1 MKKSN
6 LRNEKLGKSKSVK
19 NKKIREIRINLRVND
34 EEYLQIMEEYK
45 LSRLSNR
52 SIYLRKK
59 LLSVAGGKELV
70 FEKQQMEVLVETSKL
85 RTEIR
90 RVGNNFNQIVHLIN
104 TYKTID
110 LKPKD
115 YKIIKELGT
124 KIDAA
129 LSKIESLTDRL
140 NQ

>member
-1 MKKSN
+1 MKKSDFSS
-6 LRNEKLGKSKSVK
+6 EKQKKSKPAKVK
-19 NKKIREIRINLRVND
+19 KLREIRINLRVND
-34 EEYLQIMEEYK
+34 AEYLQIMEEYK
-45 LSRLSNR
+45 GSNLSNK

-59 LLSVAGGKELV
+59 LLSTTGGKEFI
-70 FEKQQMEVLVETSKL
+70 FEKQQMDILVETSKL

-104 TYKTID
+104 TFKTID

-115 YKIIKELGT
+115 HKVIKELGT

-140 NQ
+140 N